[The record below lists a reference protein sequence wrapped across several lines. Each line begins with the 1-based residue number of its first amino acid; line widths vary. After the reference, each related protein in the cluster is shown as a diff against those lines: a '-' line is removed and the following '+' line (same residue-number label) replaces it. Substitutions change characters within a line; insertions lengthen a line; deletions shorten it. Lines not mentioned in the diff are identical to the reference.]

1 MVGTK
6 QATDCITQSQ
16 LAIIAQEVVGRLRL
30 ERSVHALK
38 SMEMYR
44 QARLYICI
52 YYIQM
57 YICACVWRNS
67 YHFHPLGML
76 FIAKAANTLE
86 YITLAPVLLVCVSVF
101 VCVC

>member
-1 MVGTK
+1 MVGAK

-16 LAIIAQEVVGRLRL
+16 LAIIAQEVVGKECTRF
-30 ERSVHALK
+30 EKYGNVQESAAI
-38 SMEMYR
+38 Y
-44 QARLYICI
+44 I
-52 YYIQM
+52 YYIHM